1 MGARARLV
9 ADGLEDGLEA
19 ALVGGGVREGE
30 HIAFDDA
37 SAEGHLDADAGAHP
51 VGEVLGNR
59 VVERPVNGVLGGDL
73 GDHVGVG
80 GMKKGAGRPAPRLGA
95 ACSGDESPRRAG

>member
-1 MGARARLV
+1 MNDKAKDLNP
-9 ADGLEDGLEA
+9 DPIT
-19 ALVGGGVREGE
+19 GE
-30 HIAFDDA
+30 
-37 SAEGHLDADAGAHP
+37 AGAHP

-80 GMKKGAGRPAPRLGA
+80 GLVCECVGM
-95 ACSGDESPRRAG
+95 